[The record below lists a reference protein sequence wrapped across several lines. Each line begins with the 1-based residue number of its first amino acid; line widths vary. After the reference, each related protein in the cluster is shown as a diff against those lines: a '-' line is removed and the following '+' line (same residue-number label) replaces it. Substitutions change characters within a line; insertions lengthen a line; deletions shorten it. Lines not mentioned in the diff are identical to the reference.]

1 MGDPRSSSGGSRLPC
16 SGGLSTAIAAGG
28 GVSEACLKPVGTEA
42 NKEGERRDDTLREM
56 QRTPT
61 KEYVKLLSRLHV
73 YERGKVVVDLARVQE
88 PQQRL
93 YGDHWVVLDE
103 VREAPR
109 GEADV
114 INQLWVRLG

>member
-1 MGDPRSSSGGSRLPC
+1 M
-16 SGGLSTAIAAGG
+16 
-28 GVSEACLKPVGTEA
+28 
-42 NKEGERRDDTLREM
+42 
-56 QRTPT
+56 
-61 KEYVKLLSRLHV
+61 KLLSRLHV